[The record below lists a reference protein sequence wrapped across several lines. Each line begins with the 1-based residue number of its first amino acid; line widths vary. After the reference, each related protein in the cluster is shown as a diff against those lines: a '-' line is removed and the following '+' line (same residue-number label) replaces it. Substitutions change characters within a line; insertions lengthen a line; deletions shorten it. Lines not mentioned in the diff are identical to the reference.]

1 MARLVPTPGSTTAT
15 KIVPGGNQGAV
26 AARMKAPATAYWGG
40 TSWVISTSCA
50 PGQRDTRTAF
60 NVAAYPSCVPKSVR
74 RAITGGRI
82 VNSAAPGQKNS
93 PRGRNIPAG
102 GGRTCPHEQSAHQT
116 TVPSGRPSTETT
128 HAPAGG
134 QPAGPPRPESPG
146 AADASGMPAP
156 PDPRV
161 PADAGWRVA
170 RPTRSAR
177 PTGSPADDSVARGS
191 GRAPGTVSSRPNP
204 RRPHPPTAPERPP
217 DRRQPPPSTIRAARQ
232 ALGALGRDSPP
243 SARSSGHPKPPA

>member
-60 NVAAYPSCVPKSVR
+60 NVAAYPSRVPKSVR

-82 VNSAAPGQKNS
+82 VSSAAPGQKNS

-102 GGRTCPHEQSAHQT
+102 GGRTCPHEQSALQT
-116 TVPSGRPSTETT
+116 TVLSGRPSADRT
-128 HAPAGG
+128 HAPAWGR
-134 QPAGPPRPESPG
+134 PAGLPRTESPAG
-146 AADASGMPAP
+146 ADAGGAPAP

-161 PADAGWRVA
+161 PVDAGWQV
-170 RPTRSAR
+170 
-177 PTGSPADDSVARGS
+177 
-191 GRAPGTVSSRPNP
+191 
-204 RRPHPPTAPERPP
+204 
-217 DRRQPPPSTIRAARQ
+217 
-232 ALGALGRDSPP
+232 
-243 SARSSGHPKPPA
+243 